1 MQDHISKSEEIR
13 RHEKTMNGLQNTP
26 GYNTTG
32 ATSAATELLTLPEQL
47 SSISFI
53 LLLNI

>member
-1 MQDHISKSEEIR
+1 VNLFLSDLLNVDNLSQGITR
-13 RHEKTMNGLQNTP
+13 QVPLG
-26 GYNTTG
+26 
-32 ATSAATELLTLPEQL
+32 AATELLTLPEQL